1 MPACNDRLLRPLP
14 AVESRDLGWI
24 GCMWRDAPGEP
35 FQRTDVDRMPKR
47 IVESPRPVSESGL
60 WDRLV
65 DFYRQCGP
73 DAWRSGKVPQR
84 ITSNGYLADLYASVT
99 AAFLRDWSRGGG
111 SETPLILEVGGGSG
125 LFAWLFLNRLT
136 RHQPSGEAI
145 PDFDYLLTDAAASNV
160 QAWREIPRLRQL
172 VDAGIIDLGVLKIGG
187 KFAVETSSTRDWTE
201 LELTGRPVVLL
212 ANYVLDSVPCDL
224 IRIRDRRIFQELI
237 ALESADRQDED
248 GDDFQ
253 GLKPRFE
260 SQEILPPYTENA
272 VVNEV
277 LDGYRDLLHEACI
290 PVPLATI
297 AFLETFLQSEFPFL
311 MLAGDLA
318 YTTPHFEPEAPLIV
332 NDYVACTVNFH
343 MLGQIFERWGGST
356 RFAQHADSR
365 FSVGAFIKP
374 SRTVDVLL
382 TREAANHGLYH
393 FTPHDAYN
401 IQTALQDHSGELDFP
416 TVCAW
421 LRLARFDAY
430 SARRCMPHL
439 MRIVE
444 DGDPFDRKT
453 LRESLLEV
461 YRCELPESEEESL
474 DTHIAFLFMKAKM
487 YQETVQLLTMSML
500 EMRRSAERLYLL
512 AVAVNRLGRKEEASR
527 LLFEILEGDPSY
539 WTAMRDADGT
549 PSELVEWLLAAGED
563 DLHLDHMVLRASVAA
578 FSRLDAPKQ
587 PA

>member
-1 MPACNDRLLRPLP
+1 MPACDGRLLRPLP

-24 GCMWRDAPGEP
+24 GCMWRDAPGAP
-35 FQRTDVDRMPKR
+35 FQRTDVDRMPKL

-237 ALESADRQDED
+237 ALESVDRQDED

-297 AFLETFLQSEFPFL
+297 AFLETFLQSDFPFL

-318 YTTPHFEPEAPLIV
+318 YTTPHFEPEPPLIID
-332 NDYVACTVNFH
+332 DYVACTVNFH